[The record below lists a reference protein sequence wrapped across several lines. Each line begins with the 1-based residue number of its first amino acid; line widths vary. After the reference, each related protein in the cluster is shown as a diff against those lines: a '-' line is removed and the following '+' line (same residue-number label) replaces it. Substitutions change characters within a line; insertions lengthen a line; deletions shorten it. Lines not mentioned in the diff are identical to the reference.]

1 MFERKNSKQGGKYG
15 TENPGAE
22 LNLHEPEGGPQID
35 KGVYYMINHNNTS
48 FLLSFFVTNN

>member
-35 KGVYYMINHNNTS
+35 KGVYYLINHSNNS
-48 FLLSFFVTNN
+48 F